1 MSDLPPG
8 LTVRHLELLSAVG
21 RSTSWTEAGDRV
33 GMAQSSVS
41 QSLARVEAL
50 AGVPLFERIGNR
62 RRPTVAGRRLIA
74 AADRVLADL
83 GVAWDDVVARSGRG
97 PLRVG
102 VIDAVALYLRRDR
115 TEHFVTTH
123 PEVDLRLTVDASD
136 RLLDRLDRG
145 VLDVAVVTGP
155 VTDRPAVGVTTE
167 DLRLYGSD
175 DGSGPAVLYPEGSR
189 TRAIIDRGLARLGIE
204 PVVAAT
210 APNPAVLREL
220 ARFGV
225 GWTVLP
231 TGVAEAPGVASPEPR
246 GPLVARRPVVAVR
259 RAVGSDPLADAFVAA
274 LADDRPIPT
283 GGPATGRPPVPS
295 AP

>member
-1 MSDLPPG
+1 MNDLPSA

-21 RSTSWTEAGDRV
+21 RSASWTEAGDEV

-41 QSLARVEAL
+41 QAIARVEAL
-50 AGVPLFERIGNR
+50 AGLPLFERVGNR
-62 RRPTVAGRRLIA
+62 RHPTPAGERLIA

-83 GVAWDDVVARSGRG
+83 GPAWDDVVARAERG

-115 TEHFVTTH
+115 AERFVAAH
-123 PEVDLRLTVDASD
+123 PEVDLRLTVDATD

-145 VLDVAVVTGP
+145 LLDVAVVTGP
-155 VTDRPAVGVTTE
+155 ATDREAVEVATE
-167 DLRLYGSD
+167 DLHLYGSE
-175 DGSGPAVLYPEGSR
+175 DGAGPAVLYPEGSR
-189 TRAIIDRGLARLGIE
+189 TRALIDRGLARLGIE

-231 TGVAEAPGVASPEPR
+231 TGVAEAPGVAVPRPR
-246 GPLVARRPVVAVR
+246 GPLVAHRPVVAVR
-259 RAVGSDPLADAFVAA
+259 RSVGVDPLADAFVAA
-274 LADDRPIPT
+274 LTGDEPDSAD
-283 GGPATGRPPVPS
+283 GPASRRPPVPS

>member
-1 MSDLPPG
+1 MHDLPPG

-21 RSTSWTEAGDRV
+21 RSASWTEAGDRV

-41 QSLARVEAL
+41 QALARVEAL
-50 AGVPLFERIGNR
+50 AGVPLFERVGNR
-62 RRPTVAGRRLIA
+62 RRPTPAGRRLIE

-83 GVAWDDVVARSGRG
+83 GSAWDDVVARGGRG
-97 PLRVG
+97 ALAVG

-115 TEHFVTTH
+115 AEAFVAGH

-136 RLLDRLDRG
+136 RLLGRLDRG
-145 VLDVAVVTGP
+145 ELDVAVVTGP
-155 VTDRPAVGVTTE
+155 VLDRPAVEVAIE
-167 DLRLYGSD
+167 DLRIYGSE
-175 DGSGPAVLYPEGSR
+175 DGAGPAVLYPEGSR
-189 TRAIIDRGLARLGIE
+189 TRAIIDRGLARLGIA

-220 ARFGV
+220 ARLGV

-231 TGVAEAPGVASPEPR
+231 TGVAEAPGVAAPSPR

-259 RAVGSDPLADAFVAA
+259 RTVGSDPLVDAFVVA
-274 LADDRPIPT
+274 LAGESATPSAE
-283 GGPATGRPPVPS
+283 PATRRPPVPS
-295 AP
+295 GP